1 MKLVFQLN
9 SNALLLPTYV
19 TYVVV
24 MPLVRRRR
32 GDGSLQVRGL
42 AGLAARCATAAHI
55 SLEPAKRP
63 SFRLLSPCP
72 PNLMHFQAKTPNA
85 TSHFFFFFFSF
96 VFRSSYLLHTYYAYS

>member
-32 GDGSLQVRGL
+32 GDGSLQVRGPVE
-42 AGLAARCATAAHI
+42 LAARWRYVCDGGAHFAGTSQTSVISTFI
-55 SLEPAKRP
+55 SL
-63 SFRLLSPCP
+63 SP
-72 PNLMHFQAKTPNA
+72 
-85 TSHFFFFFFSF
+85 
-96 VFRSSYLLHTYYAYS
+96 

>member
-32 GDGSLQVRGL
+32 GGDGSSLGSGGL
-42 AGLAARCATAAHI
+42 RAAGLAARW
-55 SLEPAKRP
+55 R
-63 SFRLLSPCP
+63 
-72 PNLMHFQAKTPNA
+72 
-85 TSHFFFFFFSF
+85 
-96 VFRSSYLLHTYYAYS
+96 

>member
-32 GDGSLQVRGL
+32 GDDGSSLG
-42 AGLAARCATAAHI
+42 AGGCAR
-55 SLEPAKRP
+55 
-63 SFRLLSPCP
+63 
-72 PNLMHFQAKTPNA
+72 QG
-85 TSHFFFFFFSF
+85 
-96 VFRSSYLLHTYYAYS
+96 

>member
-32 GDGSLQVRGL
+32 RGGDGSSLGAGGL
-42 AGLAARCATAAHI
+42 RAAGLAARW
-55 SLEPAKRP
+55 R
-63 SFRLLSPCP
+63 
-72 PNLMHFQAKTPNA
+72 
-85 TSHFFFFFFSF
+85 
-96 VFRSSYLLHTYYAYS
+96 

>member
-32 GDGSLQVRGL
+32 GDGSLQVWGP
-42 AGLAARCATAAHI
+42 AVLAARW
-55 SLEPAKRP
+55 R
-63 SFRLLSPCP
+63 
-72 PNLMHFQAKTPNA
+72 
-85 TSHFFFFFFSF
+85 
-96 VFRSSYLLHTYYAYS
+96 

>member
-32 GDGSLQVRGL
+32 GDGSLQVRGPV
-42 AGLAARCATAAHI
+42 GLAPRW
-55 SLEPAKRP
+55 R
-63 SFRLLSPCP
+63 
-72 PNLMHFQAKTPNA
+72 
-85 TSHFFFFFFSF
+85 
-96 VFRSSYLLHTYYAYS
+96 